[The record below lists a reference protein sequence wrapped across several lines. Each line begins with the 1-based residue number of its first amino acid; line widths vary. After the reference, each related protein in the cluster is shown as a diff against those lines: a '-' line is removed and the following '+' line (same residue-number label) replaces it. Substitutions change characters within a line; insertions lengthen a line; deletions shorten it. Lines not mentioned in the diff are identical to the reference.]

1 MSKNKTYVIDTNS
14 LINNPHI
21 IKEKST
27 VITSLVLREFES
39 LEKRKSDRT
48 LQYGIRVAKRVIE
61 EAIHNANYSINIV
74 DIDGGDGLSGYDDEY
89 VDNKLIHFALSKGY
103 GIISDDILLKH
114 KALSL
119 GIEVIDSVNK
129 DFNDEYKGFKE
140 VSLAEDEIENLY
152 TNLTTN
158 SFSLLENEFLV
169 VRDLD
174 ETLID
179 TLKWSEK
186 KGHISIQSNGRGPLR
201 IGHSNQFKQVVAR
214 DPYQEMAI
222 HSMNNTQVSMIRGKA
237 GSGKTLI
244 ALSHAWRQV
253 EKSNAR
259 LVIFFNPA
267 PSKDSIEMGFFKGS
281 LIEKALQSSLGAM
294 LKSKFGDIEFV
305 RQEIEYGNIE
315 ILPFT
320 DLRGWDSTS
329 ERDTIVLI
337 SESQN
342 LTVELL
348 KMGLQRIDD
357 STKVI
362 IDGDFNQQVDKRV
375 YASNNGM
382 ARASEVLRGSK
393 LYSEVELQNIYRSD
407 LADAVEEM

>member
-1 MSKNKTYVIDTNS
+1 MDISKYIIDTNG
-14 LINNPHI
+14 LINNPYILSNKNI
-21 IKEKST
+21 I
-27 VITSLVLREFES
+27 ITSLVLRELEN
-39 LEKRKSDRT
+39 LEKRKGDRN
-48 LQYGIRVAKRVIE
+48 LQYSIRVAKRIIDENISDSDTNIE
-61 EAIHNANYSINIV
+61 IV
-74 DIDGGDGLSGYDDEY
+74 DIDNISSLEGYDEDY
-89 VDNKLIHFALSKGY
+89 VDNKIIKYALDNGY

-114 KALSL
+114 KAISK
-119 GIEVIDSVNK
+119 GIEVLSSTEEEDS
-129 DFNDEYKGFKE
+129 DDYKGFKE
-140 VSLAEDEIENLY
+140 VMLSEDEIEDFY
-152 TNLTTN
+152 TNLTRNTYN
-158 SFSLLENEFLV
+158 LLENEFLV
-169 VRDLD
+169 VRNLD
-174 ETLID
+174 EVLVD
-179 TLKWSEK
+179 TLKWSDN
-186 KGHISIQSNGRGPLR
+186 KGHISIQSNGKGPLR
-201 IGHSNQFKQVVAR
+201 IGRSNQFKQVVAR

-222 HSMNNTQVSMIRGKA
+222 HSMGNTQVSMIRGKA

-253 EKSNAR
+253 ERNNAR

-267 PSKDSIEMGFFKGS
+267 PSKDSIEMGFFKGD
-281 LIEKALQSSLGAM
+281 LVEKALQSSLGAM
-294 LKSKFGDIEFV
+294 LKSKFGDIDFV

-329 ERDTIVLI
+329 ERDTTVLI
-337 SESQN
+337 SEGQN

-357 STKVI
+357 NTKVI
-362 IDGDFNQQVDKRV
+362 IDGDFNQQVDKQI

-382 ARASEVLRGSK
+382 MRASEVLRGSE